1 MQKVSINNLAEGMT
15 TYTRLCTADG
25 RVLLGSRIRLSA
37 SYIKKIHNL
46 GVLNLFVT
54 NPIIE
59 RIGLVYEETLPE
71 DKRTE
76 AIRILKTSFDN
87 AKEGK
92 LIDVHSIYIMAKT
105 IIETVKSNQL
115 IRLDTTVTAD
125 DYVYSHCINV
135 AALAAVIASD
145 MEYNSAKMQELVMG
159 ALLHDIGKVLDNG
172 NVSEEDHPHKGFEY
186 ARKLR
191 DYSIVASHVIYQH
204 HEKVDGTGYPRG
216 ISGEQL
222 HEYARI
228 TAVADAYDTIVS
240 DFPKGQAL
248 LPHQAYEAIMSMSGT
263 YLDKEIADIFLAK
276 APLYPLGTFVVLD
289 SGFIGVVTEAR
300 PKLQARPTIT
310 VITDAQAIFQ
320 AEWVEIELAKN
331 LTSFINHVMS
341 EKEVLA
347 LTKKYENRSSHRR

>member
-1 MQKVSINNLAEGMT
+1 MQKVSLSNLAEGMT

-37 SYIKKIHNL
+37 SYIKKIQNF

-76 AIRILKTSFDN
+76 AITILKTSFDN
-87 AKEGK
+87 AKVGK
-92 LIDVHSIYIMAKT
+92 MIDVHSIYIMAKT
-105 IIETVKSNQL
+105 IIETVRCNQL

-145 MEYNSAKMQELVMG
+145 MEYNADRMHELVMG

-172 NVSEEDHPHKGFEY
+172 SVSEEDHPQRGFEY

-191 DYSIVASHVIYQH
+191 DYSIVSSHVIYQH
-204 HEKVDGTGYPRG
+204 HEKVDGTGYPRAIRG
-216 ISGEQL
+216 KQI
-222 HEYARI
+222 HEYGRI

-240 DFPKGQAL
+240 DLNGQAL

-276 APLYPLGTFVVLD
+276 APLYPLGSFVVLD

-310 VITDAQAIFQ
+310 VLTDAQGIFQ
-320 AEWVEIELAKN
+320 DEWIEIDLSKN
-331 LTSFINHVMS
+331 LTSFIHHVMS
-341 EKEVLA
+341 EKEVIH
-347 LTKKYENRSSHRR
+347 LTKLYENR